1 MNTNL
6 KFSRQVRSGKVIYV
20 SEKSFTPTDSAH
32 SQSTQP
38 LKKIWSSLNLLLLA
52 GMTTTVVG
60 LTWLSYQ
67 VITDPDVAF
76 WLNQYLPTSQGKQ
89 AAANQ
94 PRTLQQ
100 ILKGLQRQEQSPGK
114 PIVLASDTDVRTPLK
129 TTKDILVPIY
139 DKSCSEPSCRKIQH
153 LHVYRSLKLP
163 SPLRIFQGKR
173 YYRLLDRIAIQGPTE
188 ATLVNLARNP
198 RLVTGST
205 RPMNLSRVEVYNP
218 APKPGSWLRL
228 TGLRREGNATSA
240 YGQMLYFH
248 PSKARLVL
256 MLNWASPSG
265 QYPQWQQVT
274 GDQKPELVVK
284 KTVGLEPKFAV
295 YRLQPSSKGSL
306 KLENISLGKPA
317 FADQGYSQSLSLAR
331 SGLWSQAKKHL
342 LAVKETQPQHWSAN
356 AQAQLDYIN
365 LHAAVTQSQ
374 VKQTSASRVQTLVAR
389 LINGEW
395 NTALKLFQSPETD
408 PADIRALLAA
418 DPGRLLVRVDAFLRV
433 NPKDKDAI
441 SWGALIRY
449 MQYGPTTAM
458 VWTQQQT
465 GNNKA
470 ALHKVK
476 KLLKRLNQP
485 QHALQKAPSTPQP
498 LKTVHKVKVE
508 LPYTEPSSVVSPQ
521 QVVPQLPPASLPE
534 QITSSESEA
543 EVQPSDLSTQKPAPT
558 T

>member
-1 MNTNL
+1 MSTTH
-6 KFSRQVRSGKVIYV
+6 KFSRQVRNGKVVYV
-20 SEKSFTPTDSAH
+20 PEMSCTLLKSAH
-32 SQSTQP
+32 SQPARP
-38 LKKIWSSLNLLLLA
+38 LKKIWCSLNALLLA

-60 LTWLSYQ
+60 LAWLSYQ
-67 VITDPDVAF
+67 VITDPNVAF
-76 WLNQYLPTSQGKQ
+76 WLNQYLPTSSGKQ
-89 AAANQ
+89 IAAHQ

-100 ILKGLQRQEQSPGK
+100 ILQRLQSQDQETGK
-114 PIVLASDTDVRTPLK
+114 PIALATDGNANNRLTA
-129 TTKDILVPIY
+129 TKDILVPIY
-139 DKSCSEPSCRKIQH
+139 DANCSKRSCQKIQS
-153 LHVYRSLKLP
+153 LNVYRSLQLP
-163 SPLRIFQGKR
+163 PLLRIFQGKR
-173 YYRLLDRIAIQGPTE
+173 YYRLLDQITVQGPTE
-188 ATLVNLARNP
+188 ETLVNLARNP

-218 APKPGSWLRL
+218 APKPGSWLRV
-228 TGLRREGNATSA
+228 TGLRREGNSTSA

-284 KTVGLEPKFAV
+284 QTVGLEPQFSV
-295 YRLQPSSKGSL
+295 YRLQSSSKGSL

-317 FADQGYSQSLSLAR
+317 FANQGYSQSLSLAR

-342 LAVKETQPQHWSAN
+342 LTVKETQPQRWSAN

-365 LHAAVTQSQ
+365 LHAAVAQSQ

-433 NPKDKDAI
+433 NPNDQDAI

-476 KLLKRLNQP
+476 KLLKRLNQL
-485 QHALQKAPSTPQP
+485 QHALQKAPSITQP
-498 LKTVHKVKVE
+498 LKTVHKVE
-508 LPYTEPSSVVSPQ
+508 LPHNEPSSDVAPK
-521 QVVPQLPPASLPE
+521 QVVPRLAPASPPD
-534 QITSSESEA
+534 QIMNPESEA
-543 EVQPSDLSTQKPAPT
+543 EVQPSNSSRQKPIPT